1 MFGGGI
7 LAINSAQNLMPTERD
22 RCGKTLLIGVT
33 AALFYLSIDIYSH
46 GIIRGAFLKVFGE
59 GGYQPYLLNRPV
71 SIVVLLL
78 WPALIVV
85 KNRFPGWSVWLC
97 LLSAIGLLAGTE
109 SATALVGLL
118 AGATAM
124 LIFSIPKSAAA
135 MRSLVTVGAMISI
148 LALPL
153 FAGTSDKIETWRT
166 TATANS
172 LMHRLFIWDFAATR
186 VTERP
191 VTGWGIESS
200 RSLAKKST
208 EIIERRPGES
218 SVELRKRFFHS
229 ARLPLHP
236 HNAGLQ
242 VWLEL
247 GAIGA
252 LLLTGMLGWLCWTA
266 GDRQKWSL
274 GSGPML
280 GLTISGFAIASSGFG
295 IWQSWWMSTL
305 WISVILTLAVVP
317 AATDNTGDEK

>member
-1 MFGGGI
+1 
-7 LAINSAQNLMPTERD
+7 
-22 RCGKTLLIGVT
+22 
-33 AALFYLSIDIYSH
+33 
-46 GIIRGAFLKVFGE
+46 
-59 GGYQPYLLNRPV
+59 
-71 SIVVLLL
+71 
-78 WPALIVV
+78 
-85 KNRFPGWSVWLC
+85 
-97 LLSAIGLLAGTE
+97 
-109 SATALVGLL
+109 
-118 AGATAM
+118 
-124 LIFSIPKSAAA
+124 
-135 MRSLVTVGAMISI
+135 
-148 LALPL
+148 
-153 FAGTSDKIETWRT
+153 
-166 TATANS
+166 
-172 LMHRLFIWDFAATR
+172 MHRLLIWDFASTS